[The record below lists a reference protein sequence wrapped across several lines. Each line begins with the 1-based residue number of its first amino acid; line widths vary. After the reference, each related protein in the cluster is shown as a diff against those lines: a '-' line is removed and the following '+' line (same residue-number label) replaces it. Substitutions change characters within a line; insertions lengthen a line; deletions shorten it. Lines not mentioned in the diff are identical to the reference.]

1 MDFICVVN
9 YGAIISFSRD
19 KFLRLCTISKYP
31 AIFKAILMFIFGN
44 FVRFLTLSF
53 LLLTACAGV
62 DDYRTPQQKN
72 LNPKAFDTL
81 STPED
86 DFALDPEDDE
96 SFEEEI
102 DRDPVIHENFY
113 KQISISVSE
122 NMKMREVLTKM
133 ADLAGVNI
141 FIVQDVE
148 GQMSFQAKGR
158 PFLDILKDIC
168 SGAGLKYSIN
178 GNSVKIEYDSPMLKI
193 YNVQFLNIQRDM
205 ESTVSISTDIFMN
218 QSIGTKGEIST
229 TGSSGSTNNG
239 SSSLVAGKTK
249 NDFWSELEEALK
261 IIIGEKDGSYVSV
274 HRQGGLIT
282 VYTTQSKHDEIQK
295 YLRILKDTTE
305 SQVLIEAKIL
315 EVNLNDEYRSG
326 INWNIM
332 RSGGAIIGKEFS
344 ERTGLFTAGIDRK
357 NLSIVAGLIEKF
369 GAVKTLSSPRITVLN
384 NQSAILKVAKN
395 EVIYLPELQRQY
407 ATMSDNRSTDFLS
420 TTIHTI
426 PIGLVMSVQ
435 PSVDKKNN
443 TILLNLR
450 PTISRIAEYKKVP
463 FFYNATVKT
472 TDSTDGN
479 TTQQVQS
486 QEIPIVDV
494 RELDSILRLNS
505 GQIVVM
511 GGLMYEKSRNNRD
524 GLPEFKELDFIA
536 GSNTKTTDVTELVI
550 FLKATILRRKSP
562 AHHNADKKIYDTFAN
577 DPRPLRFK
585 K

>member
-1 MDFICVVN
+1 M
-9 YGAIISFSRD
+9 
-19 KFLRLCTISKYP
+19 
-31 AIFKAILMFIFGN
+31 
-44 FVRFLTLSF
+44 RFLTLVF
-53 LLLTACAGV
+53 LLLVACADV

-72 LNPKAFDTL
+72 LNPHAFDTL
-81 STPED
+81 STPAD
-86 DFALDPEDDE
+86 DFAADPEDDGLLA
-96 SFEEEI
+96 EEI
-102 DRDPVIHENFY
+102 DQEPAVHENFY
-113 KQISISVSE
+113 RKISISVTE
-122 NMKMREVLTKM
+122 NMRMREVLTKM

-148 GQMSFQAKGR
+148 GQMSFQAKNR

-168 SGAGLKYSIN
+168 SGAGLKYSLN

-218 QSIGTKGEIST
+218 QSIGTKGEAT
-229 TGSSGSTNNG
+229 AAGSSNSANNG

-261 IIIGEKDGSYVSV
+261 IIIGEKDGAYVSL

-282 VYTTQSKHDEIQK
+282 VYATQSKHDEIQK
-295 YLRILKDTTE
+295 YLRLLKDTTE

-326 INWNIM
+326 INWNIV
-332 RSGGAIIGKEFS
+332 RSGGATIGKEFS

-357 NLSIVAGLIEKF
+357 NLNIVAGLIEKF

-420 TTIHTI
+420 TAIHTI

-463 FFYNATVKT
+463 FFYNTALKT
-472 TDSTDGN
+472 ADASDGSAAA
-479 TTQQVQS
+479 QQVQS

-494 RELDSILRLNS
+494 RELDSILKLNS

-524 GLPEFKELDFIA
+524 GLPGFKELDFIA

-550 FLKATILRRKSP
+550 FLRATILRKKSQM
-562 AHHNADKKIYDTFAN
+562 HHSADKKIYNTFAN
-577 DPRPLRFK
+577 DPRPLGFK